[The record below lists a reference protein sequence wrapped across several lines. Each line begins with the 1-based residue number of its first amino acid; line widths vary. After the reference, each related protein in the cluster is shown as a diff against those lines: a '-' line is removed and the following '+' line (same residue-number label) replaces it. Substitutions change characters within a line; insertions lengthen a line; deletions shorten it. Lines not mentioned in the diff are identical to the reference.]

1 MLAKTGNLQ
10 ERRDALFT
18 DTPAAAKASCPF
30 KNPEIAIVPMRYALD
45 RSHYDVDPAA
55 LTPLSPRGKWACLPS
70 LKTRTYTLRQLREGY
85 VYVFDETANTL
96 HEYEYSAVTALLTRI
111 LWDESETGLDQ
122 RSNSNRGIRQT
133 HLLYPRSHQL
143 YIAFSPQQWTWR
155 TCEHLRSHAK
165 DRAQWMQP
173 LDLKDYSR
181 SLSVPHALPL
191 MQLAKKAVA
200 DIDAWPIAH
209 DGRFADS
216 AHPPKAIGGL
226 GETRHQ
232 VPLAADVIWT
242 GTVDDK
248 FSSVLIALNDPL
260 AVMEDLGMQL
270 AADQAALQEW
280 QDEHGHKLGIAGIV
294 EQLCGAGSDRSLLP
308 KSALKDESATREY
321 VALAEQYFEQLKLE
335 EDAGAMTPG
344 TGLILGLN
352 GLPSTDIGN
361 QIYWKFHSRP
371 DPKLRES
378 WENRHKWRL
387 QADHVAARS
396 FAETQQPRRD
406 ALRQQLSKTQ
416 HDLRTWAEHIGT
428 EPLKLFV
435 DTTHPDS
442 LLYLQSLIAGL
453 LEILGQDLTTSHW
466 MMEEELHAKSLF
478 GAARFGFSVGLKAA
492 FDAQVNDLIQ
502 DHNDINGLFSR
513 AGELNAL
520 LGHDAIASHP
530 WMKALSEPIQ
540 NTFKAMGDL
549 VKGAGKQVLEKTLL
563 ALLAAD
569 SRLASGKG
577 PHLGALLR
585 NLAIGNFLMGHPDV
599 LKSVPDFAKRLMQW
613 KREMNQLRIGLNG
626 AQYRFTYQR
635 DTYNARSLGRAVAD
649 ADNALKVHALK
660 LPLLFEFEHSP
671 YLKSIQEGIASSLAR
686 GGLAA
691 DNWLNGVRAWSEKR
705 GLNAGAFTYAVI
717 ISNLINTALVYRDL
731 SKDGELSEKDWVKLT
746 SAAAYTGSALMGL
759 FVETKWGV
767 MKDLSTVV
775 RGKTFGITDKRANYW
790 KNVKPGWGTLIRG
803 FGARLVGLGA
813 FTLVATITEL
823 SENSESIKSTNS
835 LTDKN
840 LLRLKHGAVL
850 GMSAI
855 GVLQLGAGL
864 LAVAGNPLLLP
875 LAMNPFTAWAALAA
889 GLIYLATTLTLN
901 YLKRDAV
908 GQWLRMGS
916 WSRFPEERLPQ
927 TLLSDTEEYRSFLE
941 IQLSPTLHVKP
952 TYTFIERYS
961 YKQGHQKIPLQ
972 NGAWVQLHLPA
983 ELQGSVVQ
991 VNLIASHRPYYV
1003 GMVEKL
1009 GKSLKEK
1016 FIDNGYMIDPSLLG
1030 KTPNE
1035 NGPTKAENVYHPLF
1049 ENSAGIIWQTWV
1061 PLEVDAQFVET
1072 QVWYPLEVLAAAE
1085 GDRGYRF
1092 QLELEE
1098 QGVTDE
1104 KDTLVSSLNTNSIQV
1119 QTLGGRE
1126 KAITLAVL
1134 GAE

>member
-1 MLAKTGNLQ
+1 MFAKTGTLQ

-18 DTPAAAKASCPF
+18 DTPAATKASCPF
-30 KNPEIAIVPMRYALD
+30 KNAEIAIVPMRYALD

-55 LTPLSPRGKWACLPS
+55 LTPLSPRGKWAFLPP

-96 HEYEYSAVTALLTRI
+96 HEYSYSAVTALLTRI
-111 LWDESETGLDQ
+111 LWDESEIGLDQ
-122 RSNSNRGIRQT
+122 RSNSNRGVCQT

-165 DRAQWMQP
+165 DRAQWMQA
-173 LDLKDYSR
+173 LDLKEYSG

-200 DIDAWPIAH
+200 DIDAWPIAD

-226 GETRHQ
+226 GETRHA
-232 VPLAADVIWT
+232 VPLAADVLWT

-280 QDEHGHKLGIAGIV
+280 QDEHEHKLGIAGIV

-308 KSALKDESATREY
+308 KSALRDESATREY
-321 VALAEQYFEQLKLE
+321 VALAEKYFEQLKVE
-335 EDAGAMTPG
+335 EDSGAMTPG

-352 GLPSTDIGN
+352 GLPSTEIGN
-361 QIYWKFHSRP
+361 QIYSKYHSRP

-378 WENRHKWRL
+378 WENRQKWRL

-453 LEILGQDLTTSHW
+453 LEILGQDLTTSRW

-478 GAARFGFSVGLKAA
+478 GVARFGFSVGLKAA

-513 AGELNAL
+513 ASELNAL
-520 LGHDAIASHP
+520 LGHDAIANHP

-549 VKGAGKQVLEKTLL
+549 VKGAGKHVLEKTLL

-569 SRLASGKG
+569 SRLASGKS

-585 NLAIGNFLMGHPDV
+585 NLAIGNFLMGHPNV

-613 KREMNQLRIGLNG
+613 KQEMNQLRAGLNG

-671 YLKSIQEGIASSLAR
+671 YLKSIQEGIAASLAR

-731 SKDGELSEKDWVKLT
+731 SKDGELSGKDWVKLT

-759 FVETKWGV
+759 FVETKWGG

-775 RGKTFGITDKRANYW
+775 DGGTLGIMKKSANYW
-790 KNVKPGWGTLIRG
+790 THSQPGWGSLIRG

-813 FTLVATITEL
+813 FTLVATFTETWDISDDITNASSL
-823 SENSESIKSTNS
+823 GDKKLLWIKA
-835 LTDKN
+835 
-840 LLRLKHGAVL
+840 GAVV
-850 GMSAI
+850 GMSLVGI
-855 GVLQLGAGL
+855 LQLTAGSMAL
-864 LAVAGNPLLLP
+864 AGNPALLA
-875 LAMNPFTAWAALAA
+875 LAMNPYIAGGALAV
-889 GLIYLATTLTLN
+889 GLIYLLATLALN

-908 GQWLRMGS
+908 GQWLRKGS
-916 WSRFPEERLPQ
+916 WSRHPEDLAGSQ
-927 TLLSDTEEYRSFLE
+927 ITHLEENRSFLE

-952 TYTFIERYS
+952 TYEYIERYT
-961 YKQGHQKIPLQ
+961 YKKGHEQIPIQ
-972 NGAWVQLHLPA
+972 NGAWVQLLIPA
-983 ELQGSVVQ
+983 ELQGSVIQ
-991 VNLIASHRPYYV
+991 VNVIASHRPYYV
-1003 GMVEKL
+1003 GTVEKA
-1009 GKSLKEK
+1009 GHSLQKP
-1016 FIDNGYMIDPSLLG
+1016 FIDNGEIIAPSLLG
-1030 KTPNE
+1030 KTPDE
-1035 NGPTKAENVYHPLF
+1035 SGPKKRIESCHPIPAGG
-1049 ENSAGIIWQTWV
+1049 EGIIWQAWV
-1061 PLEVDAQFVET
+1061 PLTVEAQFIEA
-1072 QVWYPLEVLAAAE
+1072 QVWYPAEILANAE
-1085 GDRGYRF
+1085 GDRGFRF
-1092 QLELEE
+1092 QLELVG

-1104 KDTLVSSLNTNSIQV
+1104 KDTLMSSLDTKNIQV
-1119 QTLGGRE
+1119 QTLGGRDD
-1126 KAITLAVL
+1126 ATALAVP
-1134 GAE
+1134 GWE

>member
-1 MLAKTGNLQ
+1 MNTLDEDRPYFQADSYTPLNAK
-10 ERRDALFT
+10 ALFSGEEL
-18 DTPAAAKASCPF
+18 KA
-30 KNPEIAIVPMRYALD
+30 
-45 RSHYDVDPAA
+45 
-55 LTPLSPRGKWACLPS
+55 W
-70 LKTRTYTLRQLREGY
+70 
-85 VYVFDETANTL
+85 TA
-96 HEYEYSAVTALLTRI
+96 
-111 LWDESETGLDQ
+111 
-122 RSNSNRGIRQT
+122 
-133 HLLYPRSHQL
+133 
-143 YIAFSPQQWTWR
+143 
-155 TCEHLRSHAK
+155 
-165 DRAQWMQP
+165 
-173 LDLKDYSR
+173 
-181 SLSVPHALPL
+181 
-191 MQLAKKAVA
+191 
-200 DIDAWPIAH
+200 
-209 DGRFADS
+209 
-216 AHPPKAIGGL
+216 KAIGGL
-226 GETRHQ
+226 DETRHQ
-232 VPLAADVIWT
+232 V
-242 GTVDDK
+242 
-248 FSSVLIALNDPL
+248 
-260 AVMEDLGMQL
+260 QL
-270 AADQAALQEW
+270 AADQAAFQEW

-308 KSALKDESATREY
+308 KSALRDESATREY

-335 EDAGAMTPG
+335 EDSGAMTPG

-352 GLPSTDIGN
+352 ALPSTEIGN

-378 WENRHKWRL
+378 WENRQKWRL
-387 QADHVAARS
+387 QADHLAARS

-478 GAARFGFSVGLKAA
+478 GVARFGFSVGLKAA

-549 VKGAGKQVLEKTLL
+549 VKGAGKHVLEKTLL

-569 SRLASGKG
+569 SRLASGKS

-585 NLAIGNFLMGHPDV
+585 NLAIGNFLMGHPNV

-613 KREMNQLRIGLNG
+613 KREMNQLRAGLNG

-635 DTYNARSLGRAVAD
+635 DTYNARSLGRSVAD

-671 YLKSIQEGIASSLAR
+671 YLKSIQEGIAASLAR

-691 DNWLNGVRAWSEKR
+691 DNWLNGVRTWSEKR

-717 ISNLINTALVYRDL
+717 ISNLINTALIYRDL
-731 SKDGELSEKDWVKLT
+731 SKDRELSEKDWVKLT

-767 MKDLSTVV
+767 MKDLSMVV
-775 RGKTFGITDKRANYW
+775 RGKTFRITDKRASYW

-813 FTLVATITEL
+813 FTLVATFTETWDISDDITNASSL
-823 SENSESIKSTNS
+823 GDKKLLWIKA
-835 LTDKN
+835 
-840 LLRLKHGAVL
+840 GAVV
-850 GMSAI
+850 GMSLVGI
-855 GVLQLGAGL
+855 LQLTAGSMAL
-864 LAVAGNPLLLP
+864 AGNPALLA
-875 LAMNPFTAWAALAA
+875 LAMNPYIAGGALAV
-889 GLIYLATTLTLN
+889 GLIYLLATLALN

-908 GQWLRMGS
+908 GQWLRQGS
-916 WSRFPEERLPQ
+916 WSRHPEDLAGSQ
-927 TLLSDTEEYRSFLE
+927 ITHLEENRSFLE

-952 TYTFIERYS
+952 TYEYIERYT
-961 YKQGHQKIPLQ
+961 YKKGHEQIPIQ
-972 NGAWVQLHLPA
+972 NGAWVQLLIPT
-983 ELQGSVVQ
+983 ELQGSVIQ
-991 VNLIASHRPYYV
+991 VNVIASHRPYYV
-1003 GMVEKL
+1003 GTVEKA
-1009 GKSLKEK
+1009 GHSLQKP
-1016 FIDNGYMIDPSLLG
+1016 FIDNGEIIAPSLLG
-1030 KTPNE
+1030 NTPDE
-1035 NGPTKAENVYHPLF
+1035 SGPKKRIESCHPIPSGG
-1049 ENSAGIIWQTWV
+1049 EGIIWQAWV
-1061 PLEVDAQFVET
+1061 PLTVEAQFIEA
-1072 QVWYPLEVLAAAE
+1072 QVWYPAEILANAE
-1085 GDRGYRF
+1085 GDRGFRF
-1092 QLELEE
+1092 QLELVE

-1104 KDTLVSSLNTNSIQV
+1104 KDTLMSSLDTKNIQV
-1119 QTLGGRE
+1119 QTLGGRDE
-1126 KAITLAVL
+1126 ASALAVPSW
-1134 GAE
+1134 E